1 MLTTSINFFR
11 SIRDTLFE
19 PIARKVINKYGKGAV
34 FQISTV
40 FGPDYQVACRK
51 VLRNRLSKQL
61 PNHVFRSP
69 LFPKY
74 ISNHGQLLSQNVQI
88 LI

>member
-19 PIARKVINKYGKGAV
+19 PIACKVINKYGKGAV

-40 FGPDYQVACRK
+40 FGPIT
-51 VLRNRLSKQL
+51 RLL
-61 PNHVFRSP
+61 VERSSETGF
-69 LFPKY
+69 LNNYLTTFFGVHY
-74 ISNHGQLLSQNVQI
+74 FQNTSAIMVI
-88 LI
+88 FYLKMFKF